1 MRYFILILMCM
12 ACTMPAGAKHLHTER
27 EYQAYWCNA
36 HDGKMEVVMKN
47 GSRADCI
54 TDKYAVEV
62 DFASKYHQ
70 CHGQAM
76 EYSAQTGKHA
86 LCLLIVESDKDLKY
100 VKRLRAT
107 RDKKKIPMYVRTIK
121 PDVFNSRF

>member
-1 MRYFILILMCM
+1 
-12 ACTMPAGAKHLHTER
+12 MPAGAKHLHTER
-27 EYQAYWCNA
+27 EYQTYWCNK
-36 HDGKMEVVMKN
+36 HSGQMEVVMKN

-62 DFASKYHQ
+62 DFANKYHQ

-76 EYSAQTGKHA
+76 EYSAQTGKYA

-100 VKRLRAT
+100 VKKLRAT
-107 RDKKKIPMYVRTIK
+107 RDKKKIPMRVHIIK
-121 PDVFNSRF
+121 PDVFNAF